1 LGKTAGDMERS
12 EMELKEQTI
21 EDFERGHEEWVKDKQ
36 RDRTVYLT
44 GDRLMLDSN
53 GETIKRKKF

>member
-1 LGKTAGDMERS
+1 MERS